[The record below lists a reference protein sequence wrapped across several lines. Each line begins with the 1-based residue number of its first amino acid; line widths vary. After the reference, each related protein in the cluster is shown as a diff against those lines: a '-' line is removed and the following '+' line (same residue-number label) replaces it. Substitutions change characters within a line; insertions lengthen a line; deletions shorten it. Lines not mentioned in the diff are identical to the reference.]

1 MDRIAIL
8 GFLITSTSPCPI
20 VPANAIL
27 AEERRVPAGSASC
40 PMERFSAL
48 LRMYPVL
55 AGPLIVTLSPST
67 SVSSTITIASA
78 PAGSGAPVMILHA
91 WPEVIAGGVSP
102 PVWLI
107 PIIVN
112 SAPGLWQSEAITAN
126 PSIAE
131 LSNLGSSTFDAGA
144 GAKILPLAASNEIV
158 SVCFGNGYC
167 RANSIARSRET
178 PFSMVGQTPPR

>member
-1 MDRIAIL
+1 M
-8 GFLITSTSPCPI
+8 
-20 VPANAIL
+20 
-27 AEERRVPAGSASC
+27 PAGSASC
-40 PMERFSAL
+40 PIERFSAL
-48 LRMYPVL
+48 LRIYPVL
-55 AGPLIVTLSPST
+55 ASPLMVTWSPST

-78 PAGSGAPVMILHA
+78 LAGSGAPVMILHA
-91 WPEVIAGGVSP
+91 WPEVIGGGVSP
-102 PVWLI
+102 PVWLV
-107 PIIVN
+107 PTIVN

-131 LSNLGSSTFDAGA
+131 LSNRGSSTFDTSAD
-144 GAKILPLAASNEIV
+144 AKILPLAASNEII